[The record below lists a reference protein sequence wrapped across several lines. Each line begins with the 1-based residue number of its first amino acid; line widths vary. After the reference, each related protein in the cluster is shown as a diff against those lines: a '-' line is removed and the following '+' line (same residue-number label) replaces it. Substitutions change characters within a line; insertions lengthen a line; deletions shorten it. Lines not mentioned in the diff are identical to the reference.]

1 MGILRKTKASVL
13 GNEMTTL
20 LHRGKKLACIIV
32 PSNYTTKI
40 DIGLYRVGP
49 RVGGRQVGSDSNY
62 IG

>member
-13 GNEMTTL
+13 GNEMPAL
-20 LHRGKKLACIIV
+20 VHRGKKLARIV

-49 RVGGRQVGSDSNY
+49 RVGGG
-62 IG
+62 G